1 MKAEVNQAKD
11 KFVRISYI
19 FVALSFVLN
28 IVMLFLISGTHG
40 ELAGVRG
47 ELDRHNKILITL
59 PPDLQNEISATFKQT
74 AGKIES
80 EILRIVGET
89 SSQIAAAS
97 DKKNTDAF
105 KQITLSVEK
114 QLSEQGINTNTQL
127 AEMSKQIKIIATRSD
142 ETGKILAELK
152 SERGQKFA
160 AYLKAARASKA
171 NPEIAQLLYVSA
183 LTYTDDKA
191 PLLLE
196 YIDWQISLI
205 KGALESD
212 NIESAQERLIALA
225 SICDANIALGSV
237 KDMASIPMLK
247 EKLSSADQLIAEHKN
262 HQIADQQKAIAT
274 ISEKTESIST
284 YEEVE
289 VLLKELSGLTVDSS
303 LDVQKDAITAKIILK
318 QSCLTTPT
326 HQIIIP
332 AINDETPWCAWLQN
346 FAARLKSDLPIA
358 KKLEDIG
365 TAAEFLQVAKSSNA
379 EGVADLIKEIETA
392 SRNIYM
398 EYWRERVAR
407 IKSADASNL
416 NEISSLI
423 TESNSFSREEQQANV
438 EQITRLN
445 KLLVRATLNEFND
458 GLTHLK
464 SLEGNVADE
473 TYAQMV
479 GATQGQYIQFLLRLE
494 ALNSKFSGTFT
505 NEIVETKGKISYLG
519 QLLNA
524 YKNKLVATDLRKNET
539 QRIRFAQWAKRQLDE
554 AKELDDAGEA
564 IASTWTKTRSSEEA
578 INNYVAAWLKLMSI
592 HPGDLQSVD
601 PAMFQRY
608 SELKQLIENHKS
620 PTDHMRNQVVYKRI
634 TDF

>member
-212 NIESAQERLIALA
+212 NIETAQERLIALA

-247 EKLSSADQLIAEHKN
+247 EKLYRG
-262 HQIADQQKAIAT
+262 IAT
-274 ISEKTESIST
+274 RA
-284 YEEVE
+284 Y
-289 VLLKELSGLTVDSS
+289 
-303 LDVQKDAITAKIILK
+303 
-318 QSCLTTPT
+318 
-326 HQIIIP
+326 
-332 AINDETPWCAWLQN
+332 
-346 FAARLKSDLPIA
+346 
-358 KKLEDIG
+358 
-365 TAAEFLQVAKSSNA
+365 
-379 EGVADLIKEIETA
+379 
-392 SRNIYM
+392 
-398 EYWRERVAR
+398 
-407 IKSADASNL
+407 
-416 NEISSLI
+416 
-423 TESNSFSREEQQANV
+423 
-438 EQITRLN
+438 ITRTTRRLGDEIAQ
-445 KLLVRATLNEFND
+445 VYGFPIPRARQTL
-458 GLTHLK
+458 T
-464 SLEGNVADE
+464 
-473 TYAQMV
+473 
-479 GATQGQYIQFLLRLE
+479 
-494 ALNSKFSGTFT
+494 
-505 NEIVETKGKISYLG
+505 
-519 QLLNA
+519 
-524 YKNKLVATDLRKNET
+524 
-539 QRIRFAQWAKRQLDE
+539 
-554 AKELDDAGEA
+554 
-564 IASTWTKTRSSEEA
+564 
-578 INNYVAAWLKLMSI
+578 
-592 HPGDLQSVD
+592 
-601 PAMFQRY
+601 
-608 SELKQLIENHKS
+608 IE
-620 PTDHMRNQVVYKRI
+620 R
-634 TDF
+634 